1 MCFCTVGLLEFPEES
16 CAVKVIMYSP
26 AFVFGNG
33 SEESEPD
40 FP

>member
-1 MCFCTVGLLEFPEES
+1 MYFCTVGLLEFPEES
-16 CAVKVIMYSP
+16 CAVKVNVYSP
-26 AFVFGNG
+26 ALGFGNG